1 MKASAFSYARATSV
15 ANAIRLLAEHGERA
29 KVLSGGQSLMP
40 AMNLRLLAPE
50 LIVDIGALDEL
61 RGIAKRDGLL
71 SIGALTRHVDLQ
83 NAADIALHAPLL
95 KEAIAH
101 VAHPAIR
108 NRGTIGG
115 SLAHADPAS
124 ELPACMIAL
133 DATIVVRGPNGER
146 RIPAEDFFVGIYET
160 LLSAQELL
168 VAVEVPLPPPNSA
181 HYFCEFARRRGDY
194 AIVGLAA
201 QAVVANHHLIDLRPV
216 FFGLSDRPV
225 RAKAAAM
232 LVNTDV
238 APDTLSE
245 ALQALADELDPPE
258 DQQANGAMRRHYAK
272 VLLARCVAAL
282 LSRPDLSARETA

>member
-15 ANAIRLLAEHGERA
+15 GNAIELLAEHGERA

-40 AMNLRLLAPE
+40 AMNLRLLSPE
-50 LIVDIGALDEL
+50 LLVDIGALDEL
-61 RGIAKRDGLL
+61 RGIAVGSGVL

-83 NAADIALHAPLL
+83 NAPEIAAHAPVL

-101 VAHPAIR
+101 VAHPSIR

-133 DATIVVRGPNGER
+133 NAAIIVRGPEGQR
-146 RIPAEDFFVGIYET
+146 RIAAEDFFVGIYET
-160 LLSAQELL
+160 VLSSDELL
-168 VAVEVPLPPPNSA
+168 VAAEVPLPPPNSA

-201 QAVVANHHLIDLRPV
+201 QAIVDNLRLIDFRPV
-216 FFGLSDRPV
+216 FFGVGDRAI
-225 RAKAAAM
+225 RAAAAA
-232 LVNTDV
+232 LLTEEDV
-238 APDTLSE
+238 TPNLLSK
-245 ALQALADELDPPE
+245 ALQALSGELDPPA
-258 DQQANGAMRRHYAK
+258 DQQASSAMRRHYAR
-272 VLLARCVAAL
+272 VLFARCVAAL
-282 LSRPDLSARETA
+282 LSCPDLSARETA